1 MPLSTARRSGSNSA
15 TICQQV
21 VALSVA
27 PKPSAV
33 DARYR
38 PTHRQC
44 FRRLLN
50 LVNYEV
56 TGVSS
61 EQISDAI
68 VVWSGRGKKGW
79 PLQDDNLVV
88 HEFGND
94 TAAVLLPIIHRLRDD
109 FYSSDAKDTV
119 ADLGLAGRTAAAE
132 FRARHPE
139 ITGDAVGALMWCFTY
154 DYK

>member
-94 TAAVLLPIIHRLRDD
+94 TAAVLLPIIHRLRET
-109 FYSSDAKDTV
+109 STRPTPRIRWRIWGWRAELQRRNLEQGPRRLPVTL
-119 ADLGLAGRTAAAE
+119 LGL
-132 FRARHPE
+132 
-139 ITGDAVGALMWCFTY
+139 
-154 DYK
+154 